1 MEYSDKMK
9 LQERA
14 AEGAEATFLLTEKFS
29 GKWLAEMERNVLSR
43 LSRAGEVGELVK
55 IQADYRAARDFYDD
69 LLSVSRKGR
78 EAAKKLHEG
87 QTEH

>member
-14 AEGAEATFLLTEKFS
+14 TEGAEATSLLTEKFS
-29 GKWLAEMERNVLSR
+29 GKWLAEMEQNVLGR
-43 LSRAGEVGELVK
+43 LSCAADVGELIK
-55 IQADYRAARDFYDD
+55 IQADYQAARDFYDG

-78 EAAKKLHEG
+78 EASKKLHEE
-87 QTEH
+87 QVKE

>member
-14 AEGAEATFLLTEKFS
+14 AEGADATFLLTEKFS
-29 GKWLAEMERNVLSR
+29 GKWLAKVERNVLSR

-78 EAAKKLHEG
+78 EATKKLHEE

>member
-14 AEGAEATFLLTEKFS
+14 AEGAEAAFLLTEKFS
-29 GKWLAEMERNVLSR
+29 GKWLAQGEQSVLDR
-43 LSRAGEVGELVK
+43 LSRAADVDELVK
-55 IQADYRAARDFYDD
+55 IQADYQAARDFHDG

-78 EAAKKLHEG
+78 EALKKLHEE
-87 QTEH
+87 QVKE

>member
-14 AEGAEATFLLTEKFS
+14 VEGAEATFLLTEKFS
-29 GKWLAEMERNVLSR
+29 DKWLAEVERNVLGR
-43 LSRAGEVGELVK
+43 LSRAANAGELVK
-55 IQADYRAARDFYDD
+55 IQADYQAARDFHDG

-78 EAAKKLHEG
+78 EALKKLHEE
-87 QTEH
+87 QVKE

>member
-29 GKWLAEMERNVLSR
+29 GQWLAEVERNVLGR
-43 LSRAGEVGELVK
+43 LSRAENAGELVK
-55 IQADYRAARDFYDD
+55 VQADYQAARDFYDG

-78 EAAKKLHEG
+78 EALKKLHEE
-87 QTEH
+87 QVKE

>member
-14 AEGAEATFLLTEKFS
+14 TEGAEATFLLTEKFS
-29 GKWLAEMERNVLSR
+29 GKWLAEVEQNVLGR
-43 LSRAGEVGELVK
+43 LSRAADVGELVK
-55 IQADYRAARDFYDD
+55 IQADYQAARDFHDG

-78 EAAKKLHEG
+78 EALKKLHEE
-87 QTEH
+87 QVKE

>member
-29 GKWLAEMERNVLSR
+29 GKWLAQVEQSVLGR
-43 LSRAGEVGELVK
+43 LSHAGDVGELVK
-55 IQADYRAARDFYDD
+55 IQADYQAARDFYDG

-87 QTEH
+87 RTEH

>member
-1 MEYSDKMK
+1 MK

-29 GKWLAEMERNVLSR
+29 NRWLAEVESDILVR
-43 LSRAGEVGELVK
+43 LNKARGVDELIK
-55 IQADYRAARDFYDD
+55 IQADYHAARDFYDE

-78 EAAKKLHEG
+78 EALKKLHEE

>member
-1 MEYSDKMK
+1 MEYTDKMK

-29 GKWLAEMERNVLSR
+29 GKWLAQVEGSVLDR
-43 LSRAGEVGELVK
+43 LCRAADVGELMK
-55 IQADYRAARDFYDD
+55 IQSDYQAARNFYDG

-78 EAAKKLHEG
+78 EAAKKLHE
-87 QTEH
+87 EHRSD

>member
-1 MEYSDKMK
+1 MEYADKMK

-29 GKWLAEMERNVLSR
+29 GKWLAEVERNVLGR
-43 LSRAGEVGELVK
+43 LSRAANAGELVK
-55 IQADYRAARDFYDD
+55 IQADYQAARDFYDG

-78 EAAKKLHEG
+78 EALKKLHEE